1 MVVALKENDGSNV
14 SHHSLN
20 QGQRVFMT
28 LSKQGSSKR
37 NKEVAQSSKVV
48 NDLAKCGV
56 AYRFKS
62 SRVKLFT
69 NMK

>member
-28 LSKQGSSKR
+28 LSQQGSSRSLVCLKTSWI
-37 NKEVAQSSKVV
+37 VIPV
-48 NDLAKCGV
+48 N
-56 AYRFKS
+56 
-62 SRVKLFT
+62 
-69 NMK
+69 